1 MPGTFGSVVTAMATP
16 FRPDGSL
23 DLEGAARLATHLYD
37 HGSDAVLVCGS
48 TGEAPTLSAG
58 EKEALVRAVV
68 GIGRGPVLCGTGTF
82 STAESVEL
90 TRMATE
96 AGATGILL
104 VTPYYN
110 KPPQR
115 GLIEHF
121 STVAAATR
129 LPVMLYNVPSRTATR
144 IEHDTLLR
152 LAEVPNIVAI
162 KDSTGDLQGAARLIA
177 DLPEGVE
184 VYAGDDWGAFAWGC
198 AGAVGVVSVASHVVG
213 DRIAEMLR
221 LVARRDLEAAR
232 GIHASLTPVFD
243 ALFLTS
249 NPIPL
254 KAALELLGLPGGAPR
269 LPLVPATDDE
279 RARVG
284 EALGRVGLR

>member
-37 HGSDAVLVCGS
+37 HGTDAVLVSGS
-48 TGEAPTLSAG
+48 TGEAPTLSAA
-58 EKEALVRAVV
+58 EKEALLRAVV
-68 GIGRGPVLCGTGTF
+68 SLGRGPVLCGTGTY

-115 GLIEHF
+115 GLVEHF
-121 STVAAATR
+121 STVAAATH

-152 LAEVPNIVAI
+152 LAEVPNVVAI

-177 DLPEGVE
+177 ALPTGVE

-221 LVARRDLEAAR
+221 LTDARDLEAAR
-232 GIHASLTPVFD
+232 AIHAELTPVFD

-254 KAALELLGLPGGAPR
+254 KAALDLLGLPGGEPR

-279 RARVG
+279 RSRVR